1 MTITPWHSMVDFE
14 LAEKHGLDKE
24 QVIDF
29 HGKLLP
35 IAQEFADMPISE
47 ARDKIVREV
56 GREGAVG

>member
-1 MTITPWHSMVDFE
+1 MVDFE

-47 ARDKIVREV
+47 ARDKIVAKLE
-56 GREGAVG
+56 EQGAVG